1 LRNPIWIKKL
11 IHEHGSLHNGQ
22 KIWLFYMAHKNNKIN
37 LQIFPGQIRDIEPNG
52 ECKAYVDEKDVMDIS
67 QSEEYQGI

>member
-1 LRNPIWIKKL
+1 
-11 IHEHGSLHNGQ
+11 
-22 KIWLFYMAHKNNKIN
+22 MAHKNNKIN